1 MIFLKHVYASASIFG
16 AILCVLLMPLTG
28 DTWAIALGMASVV
41 VIRLLSAYF
50 RWNLP
55 HAGKGS
61 GAGSDKA

>member
-1 MIFLKHVYASASIFG
+1 MCLRDR
-16 AILCVLLMPLTG
+16 LMPLTG

-55 HAGKGS
+55 HAGKSS